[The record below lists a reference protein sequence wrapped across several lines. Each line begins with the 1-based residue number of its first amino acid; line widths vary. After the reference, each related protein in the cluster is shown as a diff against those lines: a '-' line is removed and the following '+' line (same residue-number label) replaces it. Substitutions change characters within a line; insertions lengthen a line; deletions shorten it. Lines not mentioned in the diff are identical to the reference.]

1 LQPLGATAF
10 DRAAIFHGSTE
21 IDNTTEIHMKPRVFF
36 SILAILGAF
45 TSCAHMDPHP
55 MDMTNAIQN
64 AKTRADHL
72 ALARHYEA
80 VAKSMRLKARENE
93 KKLGEYEMH
102 PYYGTRAL
110 DLKAHCRAS
119 ISNYKH
125 AAEINMNMAKSHRQ
139 MAEQIKK

>member
-1 LQPLGATAF
+1 LQSPSAIVFIAPLF
-10 DRAAIFHGSTE
+10 FH
-21 IDNTTEIHMKPRVFF
+21 NTTEIDMNPSIFF
-36 SILAILGAF
+36 SILAILSAL

-55 MDMTNAIQN
+55 MDMTSAIRN

-80 VAKSMRLKARENE
+80 VAKGMRLKARESE
-93 KKLGEYEMH
+93 KELEEYEMH

-119 ISNYKH
+119 MSNYKH
-125 AAEINMNMAKSHRQ
+125 AAEVNMSMAKSHRQ
-139 MAEQIKK
+139 MAEQMKK